1 MSGWAVATWVAILVL
16 VLGSLAVF
24 AWFVRDLRRL
34 TRGGAWSAGP
44 PDAGD
49 RPLDTPGPD
58 RATST
63 DD

>member
-24 AWFVRDLRRL
+24 AWFLRDLRRL
-34 TRGGAWSAGP
+34 ARG
-44 PDAGD
+44 GD